1 LLFFLLEDMDLDN
14 DGFVEKDPTGRYVRY
29 DEILGGGTVKT
40 VYRAFD
46 EVDGVEVAWKQANVE
61 DVSQKQLERWT
72 SEARL
77 LKSLK
82 NKNIIKF
89 YDFWID
95 DEKKT
100 LNMITEIFVSG
111 SLSQYCKKHKDVD
124 TKAIKNWARQILRGL
139 HYLHNHEPPI
149 ILGNLKCDSIF
160 VNGNN
165 GEVKIGDLGLAI
177 VTQQP
182 TGSSDLGT
190 PAYMAPELCEDEYNE
205 LVDVYSFGM
214 CMLEMVTCEYPYCE
228 IKNPGQVYK
237 KVISGVKPASLNK
250 VNDPQVKQFI
260 EKCLV
265 PASLRLPA
273 IELLKDPFL
282 ATENSKDTVSG
293 SLKLPNNL
301 MPKQV
306 INLPHSESRSM
317 DIDDKKLLVG
327 SCKESI
333 DEKLQFST
341 LEICKF
347 TEKNEFRLRGE
358 KIDSNTISLNL
369 NITETSCSLERK
381 VEFPFHLDSD
391 TAVSVAEEMVEQL
404 GLSPE
409 DAAYN
414 AELIDILVMKLVP
427 SWKTSR
433 GSIANAPERHP
444 DCSQSVRDQ
453 EALQSI
459 NLEISAEHDVTISFR
474 ASTNKPLGSSH
485 CSLQLNTHNLG
496 SDFRTHDDGRLPE
509 HKKSA
514 RRFLG
519 FCIGSCFGMK
529 NMRAGPASATHTKQR
544 KLTSER

>member
-1 LLFFLLEDMDLDN
+1 
-14 DGFVEKDPTGRYVRY
+14 
-29 DEILGGGTVKT
+29 
-40 VYRAFD
+40 
-46 EVDGVEVAWKQANVE
+46 
-61 DVSQKQLERWT
+61 
-72 SEARL
+72 
-77 LKSLK
+77 
-82 NKNIIKF
+82 
-89 YDFWID
+89 
-95 DEKKT
+95 
-100 LNMITEIFVSG
+100 
-111 SLSQYCKKHKDVD
+111 
-124 TKAIKNWARQILRGL
+124 
-139 HYLHNHEPPI
+139 
-149 ILGNLKCDSIF
+149 
-160 VNGNN
+160 
-165 GEVKIGDLGLAI
+165 
-177 VTQQP
+177 
-182 TGSSDLGT
+182 
-190 PAYMAPELCEDEYNE
+190 MAPELCEDEYNE

-273 IELLKDPFL
+273 MELLKDPFL

-293 SLKLPNNL
+293 SMKLPNNL

-306 INLPHSESRSM
+306 INLPHSESRWM
-317 DIDDKKLLVG
+317 DTDEKKLLVG

-369 NITETSCSLERK
+369 NITETSCSLQRK

-391 TAVSVAEEMVEQL
+391 TAISVAEEMVEQL
-404 GLSPE
+404 ELSPE

-444 DCSQSVRDQ
+444 DCLQSVRHQ
-453 EALQSI
+453 EAQQSI
-459 NLEISAEHDVTISFR
+459 NLEIYAEHDVTISFC
-474 ASTNKPLGSSH
+474 ASTKKPLGSSH

-514 RRFLG
+514 SRFLD

-544 KLTSER
+544 KLTS

>member
-1 LLFFLLEDMDLDN
+1 MDLDN

-29 DEILGGGTVKT
+29 DEILGGVAVKT

-46 EVDGVEVAWKQANVE
+46 EFDGVQVAWKQASVE
-61 DVSQKQLERWT
+61 DVSQKQPERWT

-95 DEKKT
+95 DEKNT
-100 LNMITEIFVSG
+100 LTMITEIFISG

-124 TKAIKNWARQILRGL
+124 TKAIKNWARQILR
-139 HYLHNHEPPI
+139 
-149 ILGNLKCDSIF
+149 
-160 VNGNN
+160 
-165 GEVKIGDLGLAI
+165 DLGLAI

-182 TGSSDLGT
+182 TGLSDLGT
-190 PAYMAPELCEDEYNE
+190 PTYMAPELCEDEYNE
-205 LVDVYSFGM
+205 LVDVYKM
-214 CMLEMVTCEYPYCE
+214 
-228 IKNPGQVYK
+228 
-237 KVISGVKPASLNK
+237 VISGVKPASLNK

-293 SLKLPNNL
+293 SMKLPNNL
-301 MPKQV
+301 MPKQE

-347 TEKNEFRLRGE
+347 TGKNEFRLRGE

-369 NITETSCSLERK
+369 NITETSFSLERK

-404 GLSPE
+404 ELSPE

-444 DCSQSVRDQ
+444 DCLQSVRDQ
-453 EALQSI
+453 EAQ
-459 NLEISAEHDVTISFR
+459 
-474 ASTNKPLGSSH
+474 
-485 CSLQLNTHNLG
+485 
-496 SDFRTHDDGRLPE
+496 
-509 HKKSA
+509 
-514 RRFLG
+514 
-519 FCIGSCFGMK
+519 
-529 NMRAGPASATHTKQR
+529 
-544 KLTSER
+544 

>member
-1 LLFFLLEDMDLDN
+1 MDLDS
-14 DGFVEKDPTGRYVRY
+14 DEFVEKDPTGRYVRR
-29 DEILGGGTVKT
+29 DEILGGGGIKT
-40 VYRAFD
+40 VYGAFD
-46 EVDGVEVAWKQANVE
+46 EVDGVEVAWKRVNVE
-61 DVSQKQLERWT
+61 DVSPEQLERWT

-89 YDFWID
+89 YDFWVD
-95 DEKKT
+95 DGKKT

-111 SLSQYCKKHKDVD
+111 SLSQYCKKHKNVE
-124 TKAIKNWARQILRGL
+124 TKAIKNWARQILQGL
-139 HYLHNHEPPI
+139 HYLHTLEPPI
-149 ILGNLKCDSIF
+149 ILGDLKCDNIF

-182 TGSSDLGT
+182 TGLRDLGT
-190 PAYMAPELCEDEYNE
+190 PANMAPEICEEECNE

-214 CMLEMVTCEYPYCE
+214 CMLEMVTCEFPYSE
-228 IKNPGQVYK
+228 IKNPGQAYK
-237 KVISGVKPASLNK
+237 KVISGVKPASLDK

-265 PASLRLPA
+265 PASSRLPA

-293 SLKLPNNL
+293 SMKLPDNL
-301 MPKQV
+301 MLKQV

-317 DIDDKKLLVG
+317 DIDNKKILVG
-327 SCKESI
+327 SCKEI
-333 DEKLQFST
+333 INEKLQFSAP
-341 LEICKF
+341 EICKL

-358 KIDSNTISLNL
+358 KIDNNKISLSL
-369 NITETSCSLERK
+369 KITETPCRRERK
-381 VEFPFHLDSD
+381 VEFSFHLDSD

-404 GLSPE
+404 ELSPE

-414 AELIDILVMKLVP
+414 AELIDILVMQLVP
-427 SWKTSR
+427 GWKTSR
-433 GSIANAPERHP
+433 GSIEKAPERHP
-444 DCSQSVRDQ
+444 DCLQSVRDQ

-459 NLEISAEHDVTISFR
+459 NLEIFAEHDVTVSFHT
-474 ASTNKPLGSSH
+474 STEKPLGSSH
-485 CSLQLNTHNLG
+485 CSLQLNSHNLC
-496 SDFRTHDDGRLPE
+496 SDFRTHDDRRPPE
-509 HKKSA
+509 HKKPA

-529 NMRAGPASATHTKQR
+529 NTRAGPASATHTKQR
-544 KLTSER
+544 RLTS